1 MRTYEITYT
10 YDGKEYTVYEQAQK
24 DEKSLPEKTSKF
36 LQRVLNRIESIVN
49 AGAVVTDITEYPK

>member
-1 MRTYEITYT
+1 MRMYKITYT
-10 YDGKEYTVYEQAQK
+10 YDGEEHTVYEQAQK
-24 DEKSLPEKTSKF
+24 DEKSLPEKTSNF